1 MARSRSRRSDA
12 GIQTS
17 AARETTSPVDAVT
30 ILMTTLTMMSRLD
43 GTVARKAEIE
53 IGGGAISTMTRIDT
67 MTRTAET
74 SGEGVRKCTTGT
86 ATRGGMT
93 RLVVGGTLTT
103 RMRMTMIG
111 AIAGV
116 IGTETGES
124 RLAR

>member
-1 MARSRSRRSDA
+1 M
-12 GIQTS
+12 
-17 AARETTSPVDAVT
+17 TSPVDAVT

-43 GTVARKAEIE
+43 GTVVRKVEIE
-53 IGGGAISTMTRIDT
+53 IGGGATSTTTRIDT

-74 SGEGVRKCTTGT
+74 SGEGGRKCTTGI

-93 RLVVGGTLTT
+93 RLVGEGTLTT